1 MRAQD
6 LADFADVIVVGGGS
20 AGCAMAA
27 RLAEAGVPTLLVEA
41 GKSDL
46 SLRSYVP
53 ALTVA
58 VVNNPEF
65 DRSIPAEPDES
76 LAGREYLWPAA
87 RRLGGGSAI
96 NGMIYV
102 RGHRRD
108 YDGWAER
115 GATGWGFDD
124 VVPYFRRMERVD
136 TGGNAYRGDS
146 GPISVSQNRVSYPV
160 IDAFVDAADAIG
172 IKRNPS
178 QNGEHSG
185 EGAYY
190 SEATQQNGLRCSSA
204 RGYLRGNL
212 DRARL
217 KVLTEAEVL
226 KVVIEDGRAI
236 GIVVRHGGAE
246 HTLRARSGV
255 VVSAGTL
262 NSPRLLMLS
271 GIGPADELAAHGI
284 PCLVDSPDVGANLQ
298 EHVGTHMILATRTRS
313 INTDTR
319 GLPAIAQGLDFL
331 FRRRGALTTS
341 MCHANAFARSSEAEP
356 IPDVQVSLT
365 ALAFEF
371 GPNGRAILLK
381 RPAVSITICLAR
393 PEGRGRVTLRSANPD
408 DPPRVNH
415 RLIGSD
421 ADVERIARGIEIAR
435 QIAAQSPLADLI
447 ESEIMPGSAV
457 TGAALRDHVRKAV
470 VPLYHPVGTCR
481 MGSDAQAVVDAD
493 LAVRGVAGLWVADAS
508 VMPTLPVGNTNATA
522 MMIGDKG
529 AAHVLKTIGQTN

>member
-6 LADFADVIVVGGGS
+6 IVDFADVIVVGGGS

-172 IKRNPS
+172 IKRNPD

-236 GIVVRHGGAE
+236 GIVVRHGGTE

-493 LAVRGVAGLWVADAS
+493 LAVRGVTGLWVADAS